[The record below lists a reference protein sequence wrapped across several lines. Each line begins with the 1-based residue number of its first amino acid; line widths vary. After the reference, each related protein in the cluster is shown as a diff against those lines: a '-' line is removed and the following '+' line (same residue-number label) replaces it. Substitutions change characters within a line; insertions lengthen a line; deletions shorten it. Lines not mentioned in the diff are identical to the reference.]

1 MVGWLVL
8 HNAQC
13 AILVTGEKRLVPGK
27 VAAGLEK
34 EHWPFIKKRLSFYF
48 EFIQCANV
56 KVKREKLPKLM
67 AVKGRGMLP
76 TYPTTA
82 AA

>member
-1 MVGWLVL
+1 MYSFGDRR
-8 HNAQC
+8 
-13 AILVTGEKRLVPGK
+13 EKIGARERRERTRFI
-27 VAAGLEK
+27 EK
-34 EHWPFIKKRLSFYF
+34 HLFSYF

-76 TYPTTA
+76 TYSTA
-82 AA
+82 AAA